1 MKLSLC
7 ILGCGNFAKTFARA
21 MAYMKDEVELF
32 FASRDLGRAEQ
43 YAEAYG
49 GSGAFGSY
57 EEAAADPR
65 VQAVYI
71 CTPHHLHREHAVMAA
86 RAGKHVLVEKPIALT
101 LEDARDM
108 VSEAREA
115 GVAFMVAENYRYMSG
130 VLKAREI
137 IDSGA
142 LGDLRLVQL
151 QEEAA
156 MVPGDWRGR
165 RSSSGGGVL
174 IDGGIHKVDILVYLS
189 GMPSQVFAS
198 SLPTGPSALE
208 VENGV
213 VIMTKTA
220 DGVVGVIN
228 HAWTAA
234 KSPGPQWVSVSGLHG
249 RLYFEMGAFR
259 LASDDG
265 EEQLTLRWDDGG
277 EQRTLALEPDHYGLV
292 PMIREFRSSILEGR
306 EPLTSGAAGIQALSV
321 VLKAYESMERGVS
334 LEVE

>member
-21 MAYMKDEVELF
+21 MEYVKGEVELF
-32 FASRDLGRAEQ
+32 FASRDLVRAQ
-43 YAEAYG
+43 AFAEAYD

-65 VQAVYI
+65 VQAMYI
-71 CTPHHLHREHAVMAA
+71 CTPHHLHWEHAVMAA
-86 RAGKHVLVEKPIALT
+86 RAGKHVLVEKPIALSIAQ
-101 LEDARDM
+101 ARDM
-108 VSEAREA
+108 VAEAQRA
-115 GVAFMVAENYRYMSG
+115 RVTLMVAENYRYMSG
-130 VLKAREI
+130 VLKAKEI

-174 IDGGIHKVDILVYLS
+174 IDGGVHKVDILVYLS

-228 HAWTAA
+228 HGWTPA
-234 KSPGPQWVSVSGLHG
+234 KSPGPQWVSVSGLQG
-249 RLYFEMGAFR
+249 RLYFEMGSFR
-259 LASDDG
+259 QAGDGG
-265 EEQLTLRWDDGG
+265 EEQLTLTWDDGKK
-277 EQRTLALEPDHYGLV
+277 ESTLALEPDHYGLA
-292 PMIREFRSSILEGR
+292 PMVREFRSSILEGR
-306 EPLTSGAAGIQALSV
+306 EPLTSGEAGIAALSV
-321 VLKAYESMERGVS
+321 VLKAYESMESGVS
-334 LEVE
+334 LEVA

>member
-7 ILGCGNFAKTFARA
+7 ISGCGNFAKTFARA
-21 MAYMKDEVELF
+21 MDVLRDEVELF
-32 FASRDLGRAEQ
+32 FASRDLRRAEDF
-43 YAEAYG
+43 AEAHG

-65 VQAVYI
+65 VQAMYI

-86 RAGKHVLVEKPIALT
+86 RAGKHILVEKPIALSIK
-101 LEDARDM
+101 EARDM
-108 VSEAREA
+108 VAEARRA
-115 GVAFMVAENYRYMSG
+115 GVTLMVAENYRYMSG
-130 VLKAREI
+130 VRLAKEI

-156 MVPGDWRGR
+156 MVPGGWRGR
-165 RSSSGGGVL
+165 QSSSGGGVL
-174 IDGGIHKVDILVYLS
+174 IDGGIHKVDILVHLS
-189 GMPSQVFAS
+189 GMPRQVFAS
-198 SLPTGPSALE
+198 PLPTAPSALE

-220 DGVVGVIN
+220 EGVVGVIN

-234 KSPGPQWVSVSGLHG
+234 KSPGPQWVSVSGLQG

-259 LASDDG
+259 PASDDG
-265 EEQLTLRWDDGG
+265 EEQLTLTWDDGR
-277 EQRTLALEPDHYGLV
+277 EQRTVALEPDHYGLV
-292 PMIREFRSSILEGR
+292 PMVREFRSSILEGR
-306 EPLTSGAAGIQALSV
+306 EPLTSGAAGIAALSV
-321 VLKAYESMERGVS
+321 VLRAYESMESGAS
-334 LEVE
+334 VELG